1 MMNCDPNWQA
11 IIQTAY
17 WTAWN
22 FNA

>member
-1 MMNCDPNWQA
+1 MNCDPNWQA